1 VPRNVF
7 KFVLFILLLASVAHP
22 ICESMDDWDASGTS
36 NDTELML
43 LGVAVGLGLV
53 FACYQLS
60 EAHSFTLVCHSPLKP
75 SNLIFSKHRSACDL
89 FDLSR
94 FESPPS
100 QLRI

>member
-7 KFVLFILLLASVAHP
+7 KLVLFILLFASVAYP
-22 ICESMDDWDASGTS
+22 IFESMDDWDASGTS

-43 LGVAVGLGLV
+43 LGVAIGLGLV
-53 FACYQLS
+53 FAFYQLS
-60 EAHSFTLVCHSPLKP
+60 EAHSFTLLWRSPSKP
-75 SNLIFSKHRSACDL
+75 TNLIFRHRSTCDL